1 MYAEDNQG
9 SSCTELA
16 SSDITQSN
24 NMSRRAT
31 KTNLLLAFDAF
42 GTLFAPRQPIVTQYG
57 DVARRHGL
65 NGFTDDELHA
75 SFRRAFKEESLEH
88 PNYGKNVGMTAPQ
101 WWSSII
107 SRTFI
112 PFLPKDTPLPNRLV
126 PDLLHRFS
134 SKDGYSVFL
143 DTMSFFQKL
152 RELKNSGND
161 KEWPWKRTIVGVIT
175 NSDDRIPG
183 ILESFGLKIGSRRI
197 GRRNANLSID
207 ESEDINFV
215 VLSYDVGFEKPD
227 KRIFEGTEK
236 LVEEMITGSGVKLA
250 DFDKVF
256 VGDEPQKDALG
267 ASSAGWHGIY
277 VNRSEQFWN
286 DKLPSS
292 RIIHHEGISGSGKGS
307 YEIIRDFGELV
318 RWRP

>member
-1 MYAEDNQG
+1 
-9 SSCTELA
+9 
-16 SSDITQSN
+16 
-24 NMSRRAT
+24 MSRRAT

-42 GTLFAPRQPIVTQYG
+42 GTLFAPRQPIAAQYG
-57 DVARRHGL
+57 EVARRRGL
-65 NGFTDDELHA
+65 SGFTDDELQA
-75 SFRRAFKEESLEH
+75 SFRLAFKEESSKH
-88 PNYGKNVGMTAPQ
+88 PNYGKNVGMTAPE

-107 SRTFI
+107 SRTFT
-112 PFLPKDTPLPNRLV
+112 PFLPKDTPLPDRLV

-134 SKDGYSVFL
+134 SKDGYSLFP
-143 DTMSFFQKL
+143 DTIIFFQKL

-161 KEWPWKRTIVGVIT
+161 TEWPWKRTIVGVIT

-183 ILESFGLKIGSRRI
+183 ILESLGLKVGSRRI
-197 GRRNANLSID
+197 GNRNADLSID

-227 KRIFEGTEK
+227 KRIFEAAEK
-236 LVEEMITGSGVKLA
+236 LVEEMITGSSVKLA

-286 DKLPSS
+286 DNPPSG
-292 RIIHHEGISGSGKGS
+292 RIIHREGVCGSGEEP

-318 RWRP
+318 RWKP